1 MLFLAIRRKSRPTNP
16 ERTTMTTTE
25 LTQVPGIS
33 KLAAV
38 ALGVLLLGGC
48 ATVQREARFPEVQST
63 VADRLGQQKVE
74 WKRDG
79 AGDERAQKALRTL
92 LQRDLSAETAVHI
105 ALLNNRR
112 LQAKLENLGIAQA
125 DLVESGLLDNPVLGV
140 GALFQSIGTEI
151 DLDIVQSFLGVFTLS
166 ARKKIG
172 LAAADRVTLEVS
184 GDVLDLAAQ
193 VQSQYYRVVGDAE
206 ALGLARQVVTATE
219 AAAEIAQRQ
228 YAAGNL
234 SLREQSLQQVFYA
247 QNLLEVAQAEAQLYA
262 DREKLTRLMGLW
274 GADTEWKIPGRL
286 PPVPA
291 TLPTLDQLEKLAIS
305 RRMDLAAAKK
315 EAEGLTHAVNLAH
328 DFGWLGPLGIG
339 VQFKR
344 YPGGDKAI
352 GPTIELGLP
361 IFNRGQTRIA
371 RLESERKRAEEQV
384 AALAVDIRSEARE
397 NRGRVM
403 ASAQAVKHYQTALL
417 PLQQTIVA
425 ETLKFY
431 NGMLIGVYDLLLA
444 SQGQIQTGRQY
455 IAANRDF
462 WLAWTELE
470 RVVGGRIALPTV
482 AGAAAPPSV
491 PPTEPGMATPAAK
504 THQHGDR
511 QS

>member
-1 MLFLAIRRKSRPTNP
+1 
-16 ERTTMTTTE
+16 MTTNN
-25 LTQVPGIS
+25 LKSAPGIRTVI
-33 KLAAV
+33 AV
-38 ALGVLLLGGC
+38 VLGVFVLGGC
-48 ATVQREARFPEVQST
+48 ATVQREASFPEVQGT
-63 VADRLGQQKVE
+63 VADRLGQKVV
-74 WKRDG
+74 WNRDG
-79 AGDERAQKALRTL
+79 KSDEQARKTVRTL
-92 LQRDLSAETAVHI
+92 LQREFSAEAAVQV

-112 LQAKLENLGIAQA
+112 LQAKFENLGVAQA
-125 DLVESGLLDNPVLGV
+125 DLVEAGLLDNPVLGAD
-140 GALFQSIGTEI
+140 ALFQAAGTEI
-151 DLDIVQSFLGVFTLS
+151 NLDIVQNFLGVFTLS

-172 LAAADRVTLEVS
+172 LAAAQRVTLEVS

-206 ALGLARQVVTATE
+206 ALGLARQVVTSTE

-234 SLREQSLQQVFYA
+234 SKREQSLQQAFYA
-247 QNLLEVAQAEAQLYA
+247 QNLLEVAQAEAQLDV

-274 GADTEWKIPGRL
+274 GADTDWKIPNRL
-286 PPVPA
+286 PQVPA

-315 EAEGLTHAVNLAH
+315 EAEGLRHAVNLAH
-328 DFGWLGPLGIG
+328 DFRWLAPLGIG

-344 YPGGDKAI
+344 DRDGEKSY
-352 GPTIELGLP
+352 GPRIELGLP
-361 IFNRGQTRIA
+361 IFNQGQTQIA
-371 RLESERKRAEEQV
+371 RLESERKRAEQQV

-403 ASAQAVKHYQTALL
+403 ATAKAVKHYQTALL

-444 SQGQIQTGRQY
+444 SQSQIQTGRQY

-470 RVVGGRIALPTV
+470 RVVGGRIRLPTA
-482 AGAAAPPSV
+482 AGAAQPPSAPPSETGLHA
-491 PPTEPGMATPAAK
+491 PTENV
-504 THQHGDR
+504 HQHGDS

>member
-1 MLFLAIRRKSRPTNP
+1 MI
-16 ERTTMTTTE
+16 TTE
-25 LTQVPGIS
+25 FRPVPRIRT
-33 KLAAV
+33 LIAV
-38 ALGVLLLGGC
+38 VLSLLVLGGC
-48 ATVQREARFPEVQST
+48 ATVQPQARFPEVQGT
-63 VADRLGQQKVE
+63 VADRLGQKVE
-74 WKRDG
+74 WNRDDK
-79 AGDERAQKALRTL
+79 GDERAQKALRAL
-92 LQRDLSAETAVHI
+92 LQRELSAEAAVQV

-112 LQAKLENLGIAQA
+112 LQAKFENLGVAQA
-125 DLVESGLLDNPVLGV
+125 DLVEAGLLDNPVLGA
-140 GALFQSIGTEI
+140 GAIFQNAGTEI
-151 DLDIVQSFLGVFTLS
+151 DLDIVQNFLGVFTIS

-172 LAAADRVTLEVS
+172 RAAAERVTLEVS

-206 ALGLARQVVTATE
+206 ALGLARQVVASTQ
-219 AAAEIAQRQ
+219 AAAELAQRQ

-234 SLREQSLQQVFYA
+234 SKREQSIQQAFYA
-247 QNLLEVAQAEAQLYA
+247 QNLLDLAQSESQLDV

-274 GADTEWKIPGRL
+274 GADTSWKIPARL
-286 PPVPA
+286 PEIPAAVPG
-291 TLPTLDQLEKLAIS
+291 LDEIEKLAIS

-315 EAEGLTHAVNLAH
+315 EVEGLTHAVKLAH
-328 DFGWLGPLGIG
+328 DFRWLSPLGIG
-339 VQFKR
+339 VQFRRDTNGEKG
-344 YPGGDKAI
+344 Y
-352 GPTIELGLP
+352 GPKVELGLP
-361 IFNRGQTRIA
+361 IFNQGQTQIA

-397 NRGRVM
+397 SRGRVM
-403 ASAQAVKHYQTALL
+403 ATAQAVKHYQTALL

-431 NGMLIGVYDLLLA
+431 NGMLIGVYELLLA

-470 RVVGGRIALPTV
+470 RVVGGRITLPTA
-482 AGAAAPPSV
+482 AGAAEPPPA
-491 PPTEPGMATPAAK
+491 PPTESGAPTPADK
-504 THQHGDR
+504 THQHGDK

>member
-1 MLFLAIRRKSRPTNP
+1 
-16 ERTTMTTTE
+16 MTTTE
-25 LTQVPGIS
+25 FKQVPGIRTVI
-33 KLAAV
+33 AAV
-38 ALGVLLLGGC
+38 LGAFVLSGC
-48 ATVQREARFPEVQST
+48 ATVQREARFPEVQDA
-63 VADRLGQQKVE
+63 VADRLGQKVE
-74 WKRDG
+74 WNRDG
-79 AGDERAQKALRTL
+79 KGDERAQKALRTL
-92 LQRDLSAETAVHI
+92 LQRELSAEAAVQV

-112 LQAKLENLGIAQA
+112 LQAKFENLGVAQA
-125 DLVESGLLDNPVLGV
+125 DLVEAGLLDNPVLGV
-140 GALFQSIGTEI
+140 GALFQDAGTEI
-151 DLDIVQSFLGVFTLS
+151 DLDIVQNFLGVFTLS

-172 LAAADRVTLEVS
+172 RAAAERVTLEVS

-206 ALGLARQVVTATE
+206 ALGLARQVVTSTE

-234 SLREQSLQQVFYA
+234 SKREQSLQQAFYA
-247 QNLLEVAQAEAQLYA
+247 QNLLEVAQAEAQLHV

-274 GADTEWKIPGRL
+274 GADTDWKIPNRL
-286 PPVPA
+286 PEVPA
-291 TLPTLDQLEKLAIS
+291 TLPTLDQIEKLAIS

-315 EAEGLTHAVNLAH
+315 EAQRLRHAVNLAH
-328 DFGWLGPLGIG
+328 DFRWLRPLGIG
-339 VQFKR
+339 VQFRRDTNGEKS
-344 YPGGDKAI
+344 Y
-352 GPTIELGLP
+352 GPRIELGLP
-361 IFNRGQTRIA
+361 IFNQGQTQIA

-384 AALAVDIRSEARE
+384 GALAVDIRSEARE

-403 ASAQAVKHYQTALL
+403 ATAQAVKHYQTALL
-417 PLQQTIVA
+417 PLQQTIVT

-444 SQGQIQTGRQY
+444 SQSQIQTGRQY

-470 RVVGGRIALPTV
+470 RVVGGRIRLPKA
-482 AGAAAPPSV
+482 AGAAEPPSA
-491 PPTEPGMATPAAK
+491 PPTETGTDAPADNA
-504 THQHGDR
+504 HQHGDR

>member
-1 MLFLAIRRKSRPTNP
+1 
-16 ERTTMTTTE
+16 MTSTE
-25 LTQVPGIS
+25 FKQVPGIRTVI
-33 KLAAV
+33 AAV
-38 ALGVLLLGGC
+38 LGVFVLSGC
-48 ATVQREARFPEVQST
+48 ATVQREARFPEVQSA
-63 VADRLGQQKVE
+63 VADRLGQTVE
-74 WKRDG
+74 WNRDG
-79 AGDERAQKALRTL
+79 KNDERAQKALRTL
-92 LQRDLSAETAVHI
+92 LQRELSAETALQV

-112 LQAKLENLGIAQA
+112 LQAKFENLGVAQA
-125 DLVESGLLDNPVLGV
+125 DLVEAGLLDNPVLGA
-140 GALFQSIGTEI
+140 GALFQNAGTEI
-151 DLDIVQSFLGVFTLS
+151 DLDIVQNFLGVFTLS

-172 LAAADRVTLEVS
+172 RAAAERVTLEVS

-206 ALGLARQVVTATE
+206 ALGLARQVVTSTE

-234 SLREQSLQQVFYA
+234 SKREQSLQQAFYA
-247 QNLLEVAQAEAQLYA
+247 QNLLEVAQAEAQVDA

-274 GADTEWKIPGRL
+274 GADTGWKIPNRL
-286 PPVPA
+286 PQVPA

-315 EAEGLTHAVNLAH
+315 EAQGLTHAVNLAH
-328 DFGWLGPLGIG
+328 DFRWLRPLGIG

-344 YPGGDKAI
+344 DTNGENSY
-352 GPTIELGLP
+352 GPRIELGLP
-361 IFNRGQTRIA
+361 IFNQGQTQIA

-403 ASAQAVKHYQTALL
+403 ATAQAVKHYQAVLL

-444 SQGQIQTGRQY
+444 SQSQIQTGRQY

-470 RVVGGRIALPTV
+470 RVVGGRISLPTA
-482 AGAAAPPSV
+482 AGAAEPPSAPP
-491 PPTEPGMATPAAK
+491 PETNTDAPADNA
-504 THQHGDR
+504 HQHGDK
-511 QS
+511 Q

>member
-1 MLFLAIRRKSRPTNP
+1 MTNAKF
-16 ERTTMTTTE
+16 
-25 LTQVPGIS
+25 TQLRGIGIVV
-33 KLAAV
+33 AV
-38 ALGVLLLGGC
+38 ALGVLVLGGC
-48 ATVQREARFPEVQST
+48 ATVQREARFPNVQST
-63 VADRLGQQKVE
+63 VSDRIGQKVE
-74 WKRDG
+74 WTRDG
-79 AGDERAQKALRTL
+79 NERAQKALITL
-92 LQRDLSAETAVHI
+92 LKRDLSAEAAVQI

-112 LQAKLENLGIAQA
+112 LQAKFENLGVAQA
-125 DLVESGLLDNPVLGV
+125 DLVESGLLDNPVLGL
-140 GALFQSIGTEI
+140 GALFDNVGTEI
-151 DLDIVQSFLGVFTLS
+151 DLDIVQSFLGAFTMS

-172 LAAADRVTLEVS
+172 LAAAERVTLEVS

-193 VQSQYYRVVGDAE
+193 VQAQYYRVVGDAE
-206 ALGLARQVVTATE
+206 ALGLARQVVTSTQ
-219 AAAEIAQRQ
+219 AAAELAQRQ
-228 YAAGNL
+228 YDAGNL
-234 SLREQSLQQVFYA
+234 SLREQSLQQAFYA
-247 QNLLEVAQAEAQLYA
+247 QNLLEVAQAEAQLHA

-274 GADTEWKIPGRL
+274 GADTDWKIPNRL
-286 PPVPA
+286 PEIPA

-328 DFGWLGPLGIG
+328 DFRWLGPLGIG

-344 YPGGDKAI
+344 YPNGEKAI

-361 IFNRGQTRIA
+361 IFNQGQARIA

-397 NRGRVM
+397 NRGRVL
-403 ASAQAVKHYQTALL
+403 ATAQTVKHYQTALL
-417 PLQQTIVA
+417 PLQQTIVT

-444 SQGQIQTGRQY
+444 SQSQIQTGRQY

-470 RVVGGRIALPTV
+470 RVVGGRIRLPTAATAAQPAFTPSTE
-482 AGAAAPPSV
+482 AGTNAP
-491 PPTEPGMATPAAK
+491 MDNA
-504 THQHGDR
+504 HQDGDR

>member
-1 MLFLAIRRKSRPTNP
+1 
-16 ERTTMTTTE
+16 MTTNN
-25 LTQVPGIS
+25 LRSAPGIRTVI
-33 KLAAV
+33 AV
-38 ALGVLLLGGC
+38 VLGVFVLGGC
-48 ATVQREARFPEVQST
+48 ATVQREASFPEVQGT
-63 VADRLGQQKVE
+63 VADRLGQKVE
-74 WKRDG
+74 WNRDG
-79 AGDERAQKALRTL
+79 KSDEQTRKTVRTL
-92 LQRDLSAETAVHI
+92 LQREFSAEAAVQV

-112 LQAKLENLGIAQA
+112 LQAKFENLGVAQA
-125 DLVESGLLDNPVLGV
+125 DLVEAGLLDNPVLGAD
-140 GALFQSIGTEI
+140 ALFQAAGTEI
-151 DLDIVQSFLGVFTLS
+151 NLDIVQNFLGVFTLS

-172 LAAADRVTLEVS
+172 LVAAQRVTLEVS

-206 ALGLARQVVTATE
+206 ALGLARQVVTSTE

-234 SLREQSLQQVFYA
+234 SKREQSLQQAFYA
-247 QNLLEVAQAEAQLYA
+247 QNLLEVAQAEAQLDV

-274 GADTEWKIPGRL
+274 GADTDWKTPNRL
-286 PPVPA
+286 PQVPA

-315 EAEGLTHAVNLAH
+315 EAEGLRHAVNLAH
-328 DFGWLGPLGIG
+328 DFRWLAPLGIG

-344 YPGGDKAI
+344 DTNGEKSY
-352 GPTIELGLP
+352 GPRIELGLP
-361 IFNRGQTRIA
+361 IFNQGQTRIA

-384 AALAVDIRSEARE
+384 AALAVEIRSEARE

-403 ASAQAVKHYQTALL
+403 ATAQVVRHYQTALL

-444 SQGQIQTGRQY
+444 SQSQIQTGRQY

-470 RVVGGRIALPTV
+470 RVVGGRIRLPTA
-482 AGAAAPPSV
+482 AGAAQPPSAPPSETGLHA
-491 PPTEPGMATPAAK
+491 PTENV
-504 THQHGDR
+504 HLHGDS

>member
-1 MLFLAIRRKSRPTNP
+1 
-16 ERTTMTTTE
+16 MTTNN
-25 LTQVPGIS
+25 LRSAPGIRTVI
-33 KLAAV
+33 AV
-38 ALGVLLLGGC
+38 VLGAFVLGGC
-48 ATVQREARFPEVQST
+48 ATVQREASFPEVQGT
-63 VADRLGQQKVE
+63 AADRLGQKVE
-74 WKRDG
+74 WNRDG
-79 AGDERAQKALRTL
+79 KSDEQTRKTVRTL
-92 LQRDLSAETAVHI
+92 LQREFSAEAAVQV

-112 LQAKLENLGIAQA
+112 LQAKFENLGVAQA
-125 DLVESGLLDNPVLGV
+125 DLVEAGLLDNPVLGAD
-140 GALFQSIGTEI
+140 ALFQAAGSEI
-151 DLDIVQSFLGVFTLS
+151 NLDIVQNFLGVFTLS

-172 LAAADRVTLEVS
+172 LVAAQRVTLEVS

-206 ALGLARQVVTATE
+206 ALGLARQVVTSTE

-234 SLREQSLQQVFYA
+234 SKREQSLQQAFYA
-247 QNLLEVAQAEAQLYA
+247 QNLLEVAQAEAQLDV

-274 GADTEWKIPGRL
+274 GADTDWKIPNRL
-286 PPVPA
+286 PQVPA

-315 EAEGLTHAVNLAH
+315 EAEGLRHAVNLAH
-328 DFGWLGPLGIG
+328 DFRWLAPLGIG

-344 YPGGDKAI
+344 DTNGEKSY
-352 GPTIELGLP
+352 GPRIELGLP
-361 IFNRGQTRIA
+361 IFNQGQTRIA

-384 AALAVDIRSEARE
+384 AALAVEIRSEARE

-403 ASAQAVKHYQTALL
+403 ATAQVVRHYQTALL

-444 SQGQIQTGRQY
+444 SQSQIQTGRQY

-470 RVVGGRIALPTV
+470 RVVGGRIRLPTA
-482 AGAAAPPSV
+482 AGAAQPPSAPPSETGLHA
-491 PPTEPGMATPAAK
+491 PTENV
-504 THQHGDR
+504 HLHGDS

>member
-1 MLFLAIRRKSRPTNP
+1 MANAEFRHMPGMGMLT
-16 ERTTMTTTE
+16 
-25 LTQVPGIS
+25 
-33 KLAAV
+33 AV
-38 ALGVLLLGGC
+38 VLGLLGLGGC
-48 ATVQREARFPEVQST
+48 ATVQREARFPEVQNT
-63 VADRLGQQKVE
+63 VADRLGQKVE
-74 WKRDG
+74 WNRDG
-79 AGDERAQKALRTL
+79 KGDERAQKSLHAL
-92 LQRDLSAETAVHI
+92 LQREFSAEAAVQV

-112 LQAKLENLGIAQA
+112 LQAKFENLGVAQA
-125 DLVESGLLDNPVLGV
+125 DLVEAGLLDNPVLGA
-140 GALFQSIGTEI
+140 GALFKNAGTEI
-151 DLDIVQSFLGVFTLS
+151 DVDIVQNFLGVFTLS

-172 LAAADRVTLEVS
+172 QAAAERVTLEVS
-184 GDVLDLAAQ
+184 GDVLELAAQ

-206 ALGLARQVVTATE
+206 ALGLARQVVASTE
-219 AAAEIAQRQ
+219 AAAELAQRQ
-228 YAAGNL
+228 YSAGNL
-234 SLREQSLQQVFYA
+234 SKREQSLQQAFYA
-247 QNLLEVAQAEAQLYA
+247 QNLLEVAQAEAQLHA

-274 GADTEWKIPGRL
+274 GADIDWKIPDRL
-286 PPVPA
+286 PEVPT
-291 TLPTLDQLEKLAIS
+291 TLPTLDEVEKLAIS
-305 RRMDLAAAKK
+305 RRLDLAAAKK
-315 EAEGLTHAVNLAH
+315 EAQGLTHAVNLAH
-328 DFGWLGPLGIG
+328 DFRWLAPLGIG

-344 YPGGDKAI
+344 DSDGEKSY
-352 GPTIELGLP
+352 GPRIELGLP
-361 IFNRGQTRIA
+361 IFNQGQTRIA

-403 ASAQAVKHYQTALL
+403 ATAQAVKHYQTALL

-470 RVVGGRIALPTV
+470 RVVGGRIRLPTA
-482 AGAAAPPSV
+482 AGAAEPPSV
-491 PPTEPGMATPAAK
+491 PSIEPGTDTPADKA
-504 THQHGDR
+504 HQHGDK

>member
-1 MLFLAIRRKSRPTNP
+1 MTSTEFRLVPCIRT
-16 ERTTMTTTE
+16 
-25 LTQVPGIS
+25 VI
-33 KLAAV
+33 AFV
-38 ALGVLLLGGC
+38 LGAFVLGGC
-48 ATVQREARFPEVQST
+48 ATVQREARFPEVQSA
-63 VADRLGQQKVE
+63 VADHLGQKVE
-74 WKRDG
+74 WNRDG
-79 AGDERAQKALRTL
+79 KGDERAQKALRTL
-92 LQRDLSAETAVHI
+92 LRRELSAEAAVQV

-112 LQAKLENLGIAQA
+112 LQAKFENLGVAQA
-125 DLVESGLLDNPVLGV
+125 DLVEAGLLDNPMLGV
-140 GALFQSIGTEI
+140 GALIQDAGTEI
-151 DLDIVQSFLGVFTLS
+151 DLDIVQNFLGIFTLS

-172 LAAADRVTLEVS
+172 RAAAERVTLEVS

-206 ALGLARQVVTATE
+206 TFGLARQVVTSTE

-234 SLREQSLQQVFYA
+234 SKREQSLQQAFYA
-247 QNLLEVAQAEAQLYA
+247 QNLLEVAQVEAQLHV

-274 GADTEWKIPGRL
+274 GADTGWKFPNRL
-286 PPVPA
+286 PEVPA
-291 TLPTLDQLEKLAIS
+291 TLPTLDQIEKLAIS

-315 EAEGLTHAVNLAH
+315 EAEGLTHAVNLAR
-328 DFGWLGPLGIG
+328 DFRWLGPLGIG

-344 YPGGDKAI
+344 DTDGEKSY
-352 GPTIELGLP
+352 GPKIELGLP
-361 IFNRGQTRIA
+361 IFNQGQTRIA
-371 RLESERKRAEEQV
+371 RIESERKRAEEQV

-403 ASAQAVKHYQTALL
+403 ATAHTAKHYQTVLL

-444 SQGQIQTGRQY
+444 SQSQIQTGRQY

-470 RVVGGRIALPTV
+470 RVVGGRIRLPTV
-482 AGAAAPPSV
+482 AGAAEPPSAS
-491 PPTEPGMATPAAK
+491 PTEPSTDAPADNA
-504 THQHGDR
+504 HQHGDR